1 MYDRVAANQE
11 VADSVLPE
19 LKVRPTLVAGNLLY
33 APAAGAYG
41 PPRPSAGVQVE
52 GLARAMERFWTG
64 GLQPDVGV
72 RKKDVNATRRV
83 KAWSNFSVDRLGNDE
98 VAEFP
103 CLIKDSL
110 AVRSVDRVAEQDV
123 NEDVGVDRGDH
134 SACVSSPGTSPIFR
148 PRSSSNI
155 SSEVLSM

>member
-1 MYDRVAANQE
+1 MDHRVTTDQE

-41 PPRPSAGVQVE
+41 PPRPSAGVQAE
-52 GLARAMERFWTG
+52 GLARALERFWTG
-64 GLQPDVGV
+64 GLEPDVGV
-72 RKKDVNATRRV
+72 RKKYVNATRRV
-83 KAWSNFSVDRLGNDE
+83 KAWSNFSVDRLGHDE

-103 CLIKDSL
+103 CLIEDSL
-110 AVRSVDRVAEQDV
+110 AGGSVDSVAEQDV
-123 NEDVGVDRGDH
+123 NEDVGIDRGDH
-134 SACVSSPGTSPIFR
+134 PARLSSPGTSPIFR